1 VIYEKDKV
9 SYLKAHDMNEALSTG
24 FSKPSVDE
32 EILFHLKRSTDQYKF
47 NLIDVKFTYVR
58 RFPVVCN
65 MLKYWTYL
73 FLGYPYYLYFNL
85 FGVQFDQVWEPYRCK

>member
-1 VIYEKDKV
+1 MIYENDKV

-47 NLIDVKFTYVR
+47 NLIDVKFVYVR
-58 RFPVVCN
+58 KHPVVCS

-73 FLGYPYYLYFNL
+73 LLGYPYYLYF
-85 FGVQFDQVWEPYRCK
+85 